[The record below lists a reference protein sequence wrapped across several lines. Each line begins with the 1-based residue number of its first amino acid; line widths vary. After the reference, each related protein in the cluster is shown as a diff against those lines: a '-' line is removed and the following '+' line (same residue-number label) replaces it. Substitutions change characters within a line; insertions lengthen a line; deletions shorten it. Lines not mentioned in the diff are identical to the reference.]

1 MPLVSLRIPQ
11 IGEGLQE
18 ARLVAFLKKPGEHV
32 RRDEPIY
39 QMETDKAVMDVES
52 PFEGTLIE
60 WLANEDEIL
69 AIGAEVGRIDA
80 EGEVQEMTVH
90 GAPAAAAMAPTPPES
105 AAPTSARLAGVPPR
119 TRAYAK
125 EKGLSDEDLATVP
138 AAGSKLMPSDIDAYV
153 AGGAE
158 TLGKGY
164 SETPLSQKQR
174 LLNSRLVRG
183 SQLVVP
189 GTMSMVIEWGPI
201 ERIREQTKSAGG
213 DFQPS
218 IFTMFAYCVAQT
230 LKDFPMF
237 RSSLVGDDKL
247 RTYENASL
255 GIAVSLP
262 GDELVLAVV
271 EKADALDWRSFAQAA
286 RDRIDLARTG
296 KDQANESVT
305 ISLTNMQNFGIRD
318 AIPVVVPPAVA
329 TLFLGEVYNTFD
341 SDSTDPKVKR
351 CANIALT
358 FDHRVANGV
367 GAAEFMKALKQ
378 KVETIGSFLV

>member
-18 ARLVAFLKKPGEHV
+18 ARLVAFLKKPGDHIK
-32 RRDEPIY
+32 RDEPIY

-52 PFEGTLIE
+52 PFEGVLIE
-60 WLANEDEIL
+60 WLAAEDQIL

-80 EGEVQEMTVH
+80 EGDVQEMVIH
-90 GAPAAAAMAPTPPES
+90 GAPTQATTAPVAAEAT
-105 AAPTSARLAGVPPR
+105 PTSARLAGIPPR
-119 TRAYAK
+119 SRAYAK
-125 EKGLSDEDLATVP
+125 EKGISDEDLGNITP
-138 AAGSKLMPSDIDAYV
+138 AGSKLMPSDIDAYL
-153 AGGAE
+153 AGGA
-158 TLGKGY
+158 TTGKGF

-189 GTMSMVIEWGPI
+189 GTMSMVIDWEPI
-201 ERIREQTKSAGG
+201 ERMRERTKAAGG

-218 IFTMFAYCVAQT
+218 IFTMFAYCVA
-230 LKDFPMF
+230 LSLRDFPMF

-247 RTYENASL
+247 RTYETASL

-262 GDELVLAVV
+262 GDELVLAVI

-286 RDRIDLARTG
+286 RERIDLARTG
-296 KDQANESVT
+296 KDQANEAVT
-305 ISLTNMQNFGIRD
+305 ISLTNMQNYGIRD
-318 AIPVVVPPAVA
+318 AIPVVVPPSVA
-329 TLFLGEVYNTFD
+329 TLFLGEVYNAFD
-341 SDSTDPKVKR
+341 PDSSEPKVKR

-358 FDHRVANGV
+358 FDHRVANGA
-367 GAAEFMKALKQ
+367 GAAEFMKAIRT
-378 KVETIGSFLV
+378 KVETIQSHLS